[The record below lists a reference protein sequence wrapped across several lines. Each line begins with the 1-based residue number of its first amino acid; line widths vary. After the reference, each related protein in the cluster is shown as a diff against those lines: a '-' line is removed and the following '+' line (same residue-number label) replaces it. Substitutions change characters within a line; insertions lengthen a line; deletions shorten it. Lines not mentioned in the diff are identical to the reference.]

1 MSGLRNQGSKP
12 YDAVV
17 TDKGSNVNGGDPAW
31 AMQHNA
37 KGNWSHYNNSE
48 TINWPANGITQEP
61 VPYPG
66 YPSSYW
72 YPQAPP
78 AGPYSGTYSP
88 GSEANGQ
95 PPYNQQGMA
104 GYPNGAYNPTHYPG
118 SLHSTN
124 PFYCQAQQP
133 TQPPYPSQAHCETG
147 PHPVA
152 PGVGGQP
159 ECNQSYPVPEG
170 QASLGY
176 PYQQYGKR
184 VTDVSQN
191 PPYLSQPLSCSG
203 PQLEAWP
210 QAPGYGLPQQ
220 QWRARQQRP
229 AASYENSF
237 MSSQH
242 QAWSS
247 AGPSALTCD
256 PKVPQYSGYPHPG
269 QSSPQIGP
277 QTRPPNPGSGQR
289 GEYSSPPQLYTQE
302 GRKPEPYPAQKS
314 TEEEPPPPQGPQ
326 LSDNPDLAR
335 IQQVTEHVR
344 LLEEDVNEF
353 VGRKAD
359 RSYRCLEELLTKE
372 LLELDSIETR
382 GQESMRQARKEAV
395 QKVQGVLDRLE
406 RKAF

>member
-1 MSGLRNQGSKP
+1 MQVMSGLRNQGSKP

-17 TDKGSNVNGGDPAW
+17 TDRGSVNGGDPAW

-48 TINWPANGITQEP
+48 TINWPAHGTTQEP

-66 YPSSYW
+66 YPCSYW

-88 GSEANGQ
+88 GSEAN
-95 PPYNQQGMA
+95 NQQGIA
-104 GYPNGAYNPTHYPG
+104 GYPNGAYNPTQYPG
-118 SLHSTN
+118 SLHPTN

-170 QASLGY
+170 QTSLGY
-176 PYQQYGKR
+176 PYQQYGQR
-184 VTDVSQN
+184 VDDVSQN
-191 PPYLSQPLSCSG
+191 PPYLTQPSSCSG

-242 QAWSS
+242 QAWPS

-269 QSSPQIGP
+269 QSSSQIGP

-326 LSDNPDLAR
+326 LSDNPNLAR

-359 RSYRCLEELLTKE
+359 RDYRCLEELLTKE

-382 GQESMRQARKEAV
+382 GQESVRQARKEAV

>member
-1 MSGLRNQGSKP
+1 MQVMSGLRNQGSKP

-17 TDKGSNVNGGDPAW
+17 SDRGGSVNGGDPAW

-48 TINWPANGITQEP
+48 TINWPAHGTTQEP

-88 GSEANGQ
+88 GSEAN
-95 PPYNQQGMA
+95 NQQGMA
-104 GYPNGAYNPTHYPG
+104 GYPNGAYNPTQYPG
-118 SLHSTN
+118 SLHPTN

-170 QASLGY
+170 QTSLGY
-176 PYQQYGKR
+176 PYQQYGQR
-184 VTDVSQN
+184 VDDVSQN
-191 PPYLSQPLSCSG
+191 PPYLTQPSSCSG

-242 QAWSS
+242 QAWPS

-269 QSSPQIGP
+269 QSSSQIGP

-326 LSDNPDLAR
+326 LSDNPNLAR

-359 RSYRCLEELLTKE
+359 RDYRCLEELLTKE

-382 GQESMRQARKEAV
+382 GQESVRQARKEAV